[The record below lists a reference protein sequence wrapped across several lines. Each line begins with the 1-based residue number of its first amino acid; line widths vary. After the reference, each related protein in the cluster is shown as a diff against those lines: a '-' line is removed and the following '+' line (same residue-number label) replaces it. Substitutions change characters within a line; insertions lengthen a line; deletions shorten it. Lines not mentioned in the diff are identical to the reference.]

1 MTAFDKFCP
10 IDGFSSKYL
19 WQDLKVHVFNS
30 RRPKFQN
37 EFTVHFTVH
46 YMGWRYPSHAST
58 LRPHELAQCVN
69 PRVGPLITVALHLL
83 IGRVWMYVA
92 IPSSQVDSSAPLV
105 GRSDPSDPRGRACRP
120 NGKQTGEEGV
130 VYVVILHYLYCPA
143 FNVSVL

>member
-1 MTAFDKFCP
+1 MLDAVYFQRTRTKKNIQFNYYRSMTAFDKFCP

-58 LRPHELAQCVN
+58 LRPHELAQCV
-69 PRVGPLITVALHLL
+69 
-83 IGRVWMYVA
+83 
-92 IPSSQVDSSAPLV
+92 
-105 GRSDPSDPRGRACRP
+105 
-120 NGKQTGEEGV
+120 
-130 VYVVILHYLYCPA
+130 
-143 FNVSVL
+143 